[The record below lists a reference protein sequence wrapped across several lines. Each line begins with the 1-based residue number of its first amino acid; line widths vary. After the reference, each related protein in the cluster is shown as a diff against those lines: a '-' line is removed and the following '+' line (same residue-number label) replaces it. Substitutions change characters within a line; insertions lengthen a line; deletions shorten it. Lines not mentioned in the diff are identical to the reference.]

1 MSRPTSAP
9 SQPSFPRGR
18 GPCLPPA
25 PRSKAGT
32 PSRAALEAAYTAT
45 TYRVWLPQGPLDLRL
60 GHCAPR
66 LAALM
71 GRLGM
76 NAWAVITPCNPGS
89 QRLTPQANQARLT
102 ALAARLA
109 RRGRGA
115 GWRWWPAENRADR
128 GDWPVEPGF
137 LVLFPRGGR
146 RAALALGRLFG
157 QNALVWGP
165 RKGAGKLLWLTA
177 PAPGQGHKG

>member
-1 MSRPTSAP
+1 MSRPTYAP
-9 SQPSFPRGR
+9 FQPPFPRGR
-18 GPCLPPA
+18 GPCLPPV
-25 PRSKAGT
+25 PKSKAGT

-60 GHCAPR
+60 GHRAPR

-89 QRLTPQANQARLT
+89 RRLPPQANQARLT
-102 ALAARLA
+102 ALAACLA

-115 GWRWWPAENRADR
+115 GWGWWPAENRADR

-146 RAALALGRLFG
+146 GAARALGRLFG
-157 QNALVWGP
+157 QNALVWGS
-165 RKGAGKLLWLTA
+165 RKGAGKLLWLTSSA
-177 PAPGQGHKG
+177 LVPGDKD